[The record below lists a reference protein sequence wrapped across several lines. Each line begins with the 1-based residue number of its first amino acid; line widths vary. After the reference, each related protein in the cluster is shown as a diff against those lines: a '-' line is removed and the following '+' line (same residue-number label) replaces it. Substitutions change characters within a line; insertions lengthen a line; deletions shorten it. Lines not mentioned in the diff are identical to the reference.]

1 MPQSKCAKK
10 QAEVHGWLLEWGTT
24 GTAIGRTQGSKRQGG
39 SERGRKKG
47 EREGREEGGRKKEI
61 SPLFSQAFENMVFSV
76 AEIRREK

>member
-1 MPQSKCAKK
+1 MRK
-10 QAEVHGWLLEWGTT
+10 ERE
-24 GTAIGRTQGSKRQGG
+24 GG

-47 EREGREEGGRKKEI
+47 EGEGRKEGGRKKEI